1 MPSIFDKKCCV
12 ILKVRF
18 RGEKSNEK
26 YAKHTKNSFDN
37 ERSLDSYFFQDGYR
51 TSSNSFRGN
60 NFLF

>member
-12 ILKVRF
+12 ILEVRF

-51 TSSNSFRGN
+51 IFSNK
-60 NFLF
+60 